1 MGLWWFRLVLK
12 KEGNSRMAARL
23 IETLRQAGLRVTS
36 QRRAVCEY
44 LAGTKSHPT
53 TSQVFE
59 AVRKLHPEISQA
71 TVYNTLNTLRDLG
84 AIVEISAGTEHTR
97 YETDPSPHINL
108 FCLRCHQ
115 VSDLQD
121 NVPPEVVMDNIF
133 QNTGF
138 RATSLQVQVSGF
150 CPECQQAKREE
161 IGNRLRARAAR
172 KKAGAVGP
180 MGAQDSPFGES

>member
-1 MGLWWFRLVLK
+1 
-12 KEGNSRMAARL
+12 MAARF
-23 IETLRQAGLRVTS
+23 IDTLRRAGLRVTS
-36 QRRAVCEY
+36 QRVAVCEY
-44 LAGTKSHPT
+44 LARTRIHPT

-59 AVRKLHPEISQA
+59 AVRKRHPEISQA

-97 YETDPSPHINL
+97 YEPDPSPHINL

-121 NVPPEVVMDNIF
+121 NVSQDVLMDNVF
-133 QNTGF
+133 QTTGF

-150 CPECQQAKREE
+150 CPECQQAKRQE
-161 IGNRLRARAAR
+161 IGRKLQARTANGRSKA
-172 KKAGAVGP
+172 AGAP
-180 MGAQDSPFGES
+180 GERGVSRGER

>member
-1 MGLWWFRLVLK
+1 V
-12 KEGNSRMAARL
+12 AARL
-23 IETLRQAGLRVTS
+23 IETLQRAGLRVTS
-36 QRRAVCEY
+36 QRVAVCQY

-59 AVRKLHPEISQA
+59 AVRKLHPDISQA

-97 YETDPSPHINL
+97 YEPDPSPHINL
-108 FCLRCHQ
+108 YCLRCHQ
-115 VSDLQD
+115 VSDLLE
-121 NVPPEVVMDNIF
+121 NVSPDYLMDNIF

-150 CPECQQAKREE
+150 CPKCQQAKREE
-161 IGNRLRARAAR
+161 IGRKLQERKSKRSGTATGTDAASGVSR
-172 KKAGAVGP
+172 
-180 MGAQDSPFGES
+180 GEL

>member
-1 MGLWWFRLVLK
+1 
-12 KEGNSRMAARL
+12 MAARF
-23 IETLRQAGLRVTS
+23 IDTLRRAGLRVTS
-36 QRRAVCEY
+36 QRVAVCEY
-44 LAGTKSHPT
+44 LARTRIHPT

-59 AVRKLHPEISQA
+59 AVRKRHPEISQA

-97 YETDPSPHINL
+97 YEPDPSPHINL
-108 FCLRCHQ
+108 YCLRCRQ

-121 NVPPEVVMDNIF
+121 NASQDVLLDNVF

-150 CPECQQAKREE
+150 CPECQQAKRQE
-161 IGNRLRARAAR
+161 IGRKLQARAGSGKCEAT
-172 KKAGAVGP
+172 GAPGE
-180 MGAQDSPFGES
+180 QDVSRGEL

>member
-1 MGLWWFRLVLK
+1 
-12 KEGNSRMAARL
+12 MAARL
-23 IETLRQAGLRVTS
+23 IETLRRAGLRVTS
-36 QRRAVCEY
+36 QRVAVCEY

-59 AVRKLHPEISQA
+59 AVQELHPEISQA

-97 YETDPSPHINL
+97 YEPDTSPHINL

-121 NVPPEVVMDNIF
+121 NVSPDVIMDNIF
-133 QNTGF
+133 RNTGF

-161 IGNRLRARAAR
+161 IGRRLQVRATVN
-172 KKAGAVGP
+172 KGST
-180 MGAQDSPFGES
+180 MGSPWELDASQGES

>member
-1 MGLWWFRLVLK
+1 
-12 KEGNSRMAARL
+12 MAARFV
-23 IETLRQAGLRVTS
+23 ETLRRAGLRVTS
-36 QRRAVCEY
+36 QRVAVCEY
-44 LAGTKSHPT
+44 LARTKVHPT
-53 TSQVFE
+53 TSQVFD
-59 AVRKLHPEISQA
+59 AVRKRHPDISQA

-97 YETDPSPHINL
+97 YEPDPSPHINL
-108 FCLRCHQ
+108 VCLRCHQ

-121 NVPPEVVMDNIF
+121 NVSPDLLMDNIF

-161 IGNRLRARAAR
+161 IARILHARAAKR
-172 KKAGAVGP
+172 VGNTTGTP
-180 MGAQDSPFGES
+180 GEKGVSRGEL

>member
-1 MGLWWFRLVLK
+1 
-12 KEGNSRMAARL
+12 MAARF
-23 IETLRQAGLRVTS
+23 IETLQRAGLRVTS
-36 QRRAVCEY
+36 QRVAVCEF

-97 YETDPSPHINL
+97 YEPDPSPHINM

-121 NVPPEVVMDNIF
+121 NASPDVLMDNIF

-150 CPECQQAKREE
+150 CPECQQAKRVE
-161 IGNRLRARAAR
+161 IGRKLQARAA
-172 KKAGAVGP
+172 KQSGGASGT
-180 MGAQDSPFGES
+180 GAAPGAPRDFS

>member
-1 MGLWWFRLVLK
+1 
-12 KEGNSRMAARL
+12 MAVRFV
-23 IETLRQAGLRVTS
+23 ETLRRAGLRVTS
-36 QRRAVCEY
+36 QRVAVCEY
-44 LAGTKSHPT
+44 LAQTKVHPT
-53 TSQVFE
+53 TFQVFDS
-59 AVRKLHPEISQA
+59 VRKRHPEISQA

-97 YETDPSPHINL
+97 YEPDPSPHINL

-121 NVPPEVVMDNIF
+121 NVSPDVLMDNIF

-161 IGNRLRARAAR
+161 IGRKLQATAAR
-172 KKAGAVGP
+172 KNGKEAGTP
-180 MGAQDSPFGES
+180 GERGVSRGEL

>member
-1 MGLWWFRLVLK
+1 
-12 KEGNSRMAARL
+12 MAARL
-23 IETLRQAGLRVTS
+23 IETLRRAGLRVTS
-36 QRRAVCEY
+36 QREAVCEY

-59 AVRKLHPEISQA
+59 AVRALHPEISQA

-97 YETDPSPHINL
+97 YEPDPSPHINL
-108 FCLRCHQ
+108 YCLRCHQ

-121 NVPPEVVMDNIF
+121 NVSPDVIMDNIF

-138 RATSLQVQVSGF
+138 RATALQVQVSGF
-150 CPECQQAKREE
+150 CRECQQAKREE
-161 IGNRLRARAAR
+161 IGRRLQARAVR
-172 KKAGAVGP
+172 KKAGAVGRL
-180 MGAQDSPFGES
+180 GSPDVSSGEL

>member
-1 MGLWWFRLVLK
+1 
-12 KEGNSRMAARL
+12 MAVRL
-23 IETLRQAGLRVTS
+23 IETIRRAGLRVTS
-36 QRRAVCEY
+36 QRVAVCEY
-44 LAGTKSHPT
+44 LAGTESHPT

-59 AVRKLHPEISQA
+59 AVRALHPEISQA

-121 NVPPEVVMDNIF
+121 NVSPDVLMDNIF

-161 IGNRLRARAAR
+161 IGRKLQTKAAR
-172 KKAGAVGP
+172 IEFGKAGTRGTP
-180 MGAQDSPFGES
+180 GASHGAS